1 MNSIFR
7 KTLIASVLSAMF
19 TTAAFAA
26 DDSTKMVDEAE
37 SPSKGEMQ
45 QRDSSSKHPAMPN
58 QEDEFNQSID
68 AEKPAA
74 GNKSIP
80 EEADRPLTDHQNN
93 VIEEEEEEEEIGN
106 TQMDS
111 ESDVE
116 MQEPMDEKPYG
127 STSAGSPA
135 NRGGLYDMSA
145 NELNGMEIITSDRE
159 DVGGV
164 EKIVMSPNNQNIHA
178 VVTVGGLLGVG
189 GKTILIPLE
198 KFTRTNDELHVKATQ
213 SQLKEMNDYG
223 SEDYIELEGDAAV
236 STALRQ

>member
-1 MNSIFR
+1 
-7 KTLIASVLSAMF
+7 
-19 TTAAFAA
+19 
-26 DDSTKMVDEAE
+26 
-37 SPSKGEMQ
+37 
-45 QRDSSSKHPAMPN
+45 
-58 QEDEFNQSID
+58 
-68 AEKPAA
+68 
-74 GNKSIP
+74 
-80 EEADRPLTDHQNN
+80 

-111 ESDVE
+111 ESDIE

-145 NELNGMEIITSDRE
+145 NELNGMEIITSDGE

-164 EKIVMSPNNQNIHA
+164 EKIVMSPNNQNIYA
-178 VVTVGGLLGVG
+178 VVTVGSLLGVG

-213 SQLKEMNDYG
+213 AQLKEMNDYG